1 MSIIQTFIQSFVG
14 QFLIG
19 GLTVG
24 GIAYFSNHINN
35 TAIAGVIAAMP
46 IGMPSSIFVDD
57 DKVVSYSK
65 NLLDMSLVLLTAT
78 FQNWYLL
85 AHTKMSKYESVGLSM
100 LTFFILGFIYIKLI
114 CKKIIFAY

>member
-1 MSIIQTFIQSFVG
+1 MYMSIIQKFIHSLVG
-14 QFLIG
+14 QFIIG

-65 NLLDMSLVLLTAT
+65 NLLDMSFVLIIAT

-85 AHTKMSKYESVGLSM
+85 SHTKMSKYDTVGLSM
-100 LTFFILGFIYIKLI
+100 LTFFVLGIVYIKFI
-114 CKKIIFAY
+114 AKK